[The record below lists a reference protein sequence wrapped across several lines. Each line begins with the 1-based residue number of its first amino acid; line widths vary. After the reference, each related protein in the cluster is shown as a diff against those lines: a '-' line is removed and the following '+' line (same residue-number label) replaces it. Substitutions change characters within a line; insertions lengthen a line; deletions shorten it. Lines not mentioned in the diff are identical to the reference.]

1 MMVIEDLNNF
11 KPPNNPVVTSGTF
24 DGVHLG
30 HQKILKRVVNLAKD
44 INGTSVVLT
53 FWPHP
58 RFVLHKDASSLKLLN
73 SFEEKCDILSEL
85 HIDYVVKIPF
95 TKSFS
100 QLTSLEFID
109 KILVKSLQTKVLVIG
124 YDHRF
129 GKHREGSFDYLL
141 SNSHHFGFNIEE
153 IPRLDVDHIGVS
165 STKIREFLTAGDV
178 DHAKDYLG
186 RFYSLRGQIIKG
198 SQRGREIGFPTANI
212 KIHERFKLIPKDGTY
227 AVLINLDGEQ
237 HKGMLNI
244 GFRPTV
250 DGSERTI
257 EVHIF
262 DFRQN
267 IYEKNIEVV
276 FVKRLREER
285 KFADLKSLKNQLSLD
300 RENAVAELNQSMND
314 K

>member
-11 KPPNNPVVTSGTF
+11 KPPYNPVVTSGTF

-85 HIDYVVKIPF
+85 PIDYVVKIPF

-129 GKHREGSFDYLL
+129 GKNREGSFDYLL
-141 SNSHHFGFNIEE
+141 NNSHHFGFNIEE

-165 STKIREFLTAGDV
+165 STKIREFLIGGDV

-212 KIHERFKLIPKDGTY
+212 KIHERFKLVPKDGTY
-227 AVLINLDGEQ
+227 AVLINLDGGQ